1 MGPPTMDH
9 GAPSPAPS
17 SVPPPSQ
24 PPEEEPQLP
33 RTRWQKLIRAL
44 LGEPKDILDPQLFQH
59 IALAAF
65 LAWVGLGADGLSSSA
80 YGPEEAFKNL
90 GSHQYL
96 AVFLA
101 IATGITV
108 LVISAAYT
116 KIIEHFPFGG
126 GGYAVTS
133 KLLGPNAGVVSGA
146 ALLIDY
152 VLTTTTSVAAGGE
165 AVFSFFPREWHS
177 WKMPVE
183 FVVLVLLTILNLR
196 GVKESIQFLMPVF
209 LTFLVT
215 HALLITGSIGL
226 HIGRIDDVARSI
238 DTGFHNDISSMGLM
252 ALALLFLRAYSLGAG
267 TYTGIEPFTNGPSI
281 MREPRVATGKRTMVY
296 MSTSLAITAGGIIL
310 GYLLVGVQHVEGKT
324 MNWTLAQLLAGD
336 LHMAGAPIGRIFVI
350 LTIASEALL
359 LFVAAQAG
367 FIAGP
372 RVMAN
377 LAHDSYLPHRLS
389 ALSDRLTMQNGV
401 LLMGGTSL
409 FMLVY
414 TQGSVDA
421 LVVMYSINVFV
432 TFALSQAGMM
442 KYWLRPDTQ
451 LKYADWRGS
460 MVIAVLCF
468 ILCTFILVINV
479 YEKFFEGA
487 WVTVV
492 VTGTL
497 IALCLVIK
505 RHYRGTFARLKRL
518 DAIIDALPSS
528 GPIRELHL
536 EKKKPTAVLLV
547 SGFSGLGIHSL
558 LTIIKLFP
566 RYFHNVVFMSVAVV
580 DSATFQG
587 VEEVDR
593 VREETELALQK
604 YVDLARRMGIPADFK
619 SSIGTEAV
627 AECERLATEVPR
639 EYERSIF
646 FSWKLIFERER
657 WWDRLL
663 HNETAY
669 SIQRRLQFAGLA
681 MVVLP
686 VRVLEWPF
694 SCCSFRER
702 RARRIRSKS
711 RSTTPRPRRRA
722 SSGSR
727 RI

>member
-1 MGPPTMDH
+1 MDS

-24 PPEEEPQLP
+24 PDQEPQLP
-33 RTRWQKLIRAL
+33 PTRWQKLTRAL
-44 LGEPKDILDPQLFQH
+44 LGGPKDIQDPQLFQH
-59 IALAAF
+59 ISLAAF

-90 GSHQYL
+90 GTHQYL

-101 IATGITV
+101 IATGVTV

-165 AVFSFFPREWHS
+165 AVFSFFPREWHG
-177 WKMPVE
+177 WKLPVE
-183 FVVLVLLTILNLR
+183 LVVLVLLTILNLR

-238 DTGFHNDISSMGLM
+238 DTGLHNDISSMGLM

-267 TYTGIEPFTNGPSI
+267 TYTGIEAVSNGLSI

-336 LHMAGAPIGRIFVI
+336 LHMAGAPIGRIFVV

-389 ALSDRLTMQNGV
+389 ARSDRLTMHDGAR
-401 LLMGGTSL
+401 LMGGAGLLML
-409 FMLVY
+409 FEPR
-414 TQGSVDA
+414 GSVDA
-421 LVVMYSINVFV
+421 LVVVYSINVFG
-432 TFALSQAGMM
+432 TLEMSQEGMT
-442 KYWLRPDTQ
+442 KYWLRVDTQ
-451 LKYADWRGS
+451 GKFAEWRRP
-460 MVIAVLCF
+460 MVFAVLCI
-468 ILCTFILVINV
+468 IL
-479 YEKFFEGA
+479 
-487 WVTVV
+487 
-492 VTGTL
+492 
-497 IALCLVIK
+497 
-505 RHYRGTFARLKRL
+505 
-518 DAIIDALPSS
+518 
-528 GPIRELHL
+528 
-536 EKKKPTAVLLV
+536 
-547 SGFSGLGIHSL
+547 
-558 LTIIKLFP
+558 
-566 RYFHNVVFMSVAVV
+566 
-580 DSATFQG
+580 
-587 VEEVDR
+587 
-593 VREETELALQK
+593 
-604 YVDLARRMGIPADFK
+604 
-619 SSIGTEAV
+619 
-627 AECERLATEVPR
+627 
-639 EYERSIF
+639 
-646 FSWKLIFERER
+646 
-657 WWDRLL
+657 
-663 HNETAY
+663 
-669 SIQRRLQFAGLA
+669 
-681 MVVLP
+681 
-686 VRVLEWPF
+686 
-694 SCCSFRER
+694 
-702 RARRIRSKS
+702 
-711 RSTTPRPRRRA
+711 
-722 SSGSR
+722 
-727 RI
+727 